1 MKKPQLPTG
10 TGVKPVGVSRTATPS
25 GGAKAGTSTPGV
37 ERIVAARRPAPPLM
51 PQRVRQK
58 DATPTQ
64 STGLGL
70 TSERALQR
78 MIERLRAAG
87 GTDERVLAAMQSV
100 PRHLFVDE
108 AFASRAYEDAALPI
122 GHRQTISSPVTV
134 ARMLSLLLNRP
145 AVNGSAGAG
154 GSEMSAGRTGC
165 VLEVGAGCGYQAAV
179 LARLYGQVYSIERLE
194 ALFDKAKGNLTR
206 ADSKAVQLVY
216 GDGFAGLP
224 DKGPFDAII
233 VAAAGTE
240 IPKALMEQ
248 MAVGGR
254 MVLPLVEGRRQVL
267 AVVDR
272 TPTRWT
278 TERMDIV
285 NFVPLLQGTVARS

>member
-1 MKKPQLPTG
+1 MKKPQSPPLAGSNPG
-10 TGVKPVGVSRTATPS
+10 AVKT
-25 GGAKAGTSTPGV
+25 
-37 ERIVAARRPAPPLM
+37 VAVRRPAPPLI

-58 DATPTQ
+58 DAAPPL

-70 TSERALQR
+70 TSDRALQS
-78 MIERLRAAG
+78 MIERLRTAG
-87 GTDERVLAAMQSV
+87 GTDERVLAAMQAV

-134 ARMLSLLLNRP
+134 ARMLSLLL
-145 AVNGSAGAG
+145 AG
-154 GSEMSAGRTGC
+154 TGANTS

-179 LARLYGQVYSIERLE
+179 LGKLYGRVHAIERLE
-194 ALFDKAKGNLTR
+194 ALFDKARTNLAK
-206 ADSKAVQLVY
+206 ADAKSVQVMY

-224 DKGPFDAII
+224 EQAPFDAII
-233 VAAAGTE
+233 VAAAGSE
-240 IPKALMEQ
+240 IPKALMDQ
-248 MAVGGR
+248 MAIGGR

-272 TPTRWT
+272 TPTRWN

-285 NFVPLLQGTVARS
+285 NFVPLLQGTVARPKG

>member
-1 MKKPQLPTG
+1 MP
-10 TGVKPVGVSRTATPS
+10 GVKKTPPGGSKPAAGQVPV
-25 GGAKAGTSTPGV
+25 
-37 ERIVAARRPAPPLM
+37 RRPAPPLM

-58 DATPTQ
+58 DAAPTP

-78 MIERLRAAG
+78 MLERLRSAG
-87 GTDERVLAAMQSV
+87 STDERVLVAMQSV
-100 PRHLFVDE
+100 PRHMFVDE

-134 ARMLSLLLNRP
+134 ARMLSLLL
-145 AVNGSAGAG
+145 AGSGTC
-154 GSEMSAGRTGC
+154 SS

-179 LARLYGQVYSIERLE
+179 LSRLYGRVHAVERLQ
-194 ALFDKAKGNLTR
+194 ALHEKAQGNLKR
-206 ADSKAVQLVY
+206 ANIAGVQLIF
-216 GDGFAGLP
+216 GDGFIGVPEQA
-224 DKGPFDAII
+224 PFDAII

-240 IPKALMEQ
+240 IPRALMDQ

-254 MVLPLVEGRRQVL
+254 LVMPLVEGRRQVL

-272 TPTRWT
+272 TAARWT
-278 TERMDIV
+278 TERLDIV
-285 NFVPLLQGTVARS
+285 NFVPLLQGTVSRT

>member
-1 MKKPQLPTG
+1 MKKP
-10 TGVKPVGVSRTATPS
+10 PS
-25 GGAKAGTSTPGV
+25 PGQPQSPGAPG
-37 ERIVAARRPAPPLM
+37 RSGIRKPAPPLI

-58 DATPTQ
+58 DAPPPL

-78 MIERLRAAG
+78 MIDRLRTTG
-87 GTDERVLAAMQSV
+87 NTDERVLAAMQSV

-134 ARMLSLLLNRP
+134 ARMLTLLISGLSST
-145 AVNGSAGAG
+145 AS
-154 GSEMSAGRTGC
+154 

-179 LARLYGQVYSIERLE
+179 LRRLFARVSAIERLE
-194 ALFDKAKGNLTR
+194 ALHEKARLNLER
-206 ADSKAVQLVY
+206 AAVADVQLVY

-224 DKGPFDAII
+224 EQAPFDAII
-233 VAAAGTE
+233 VAAAGAE
-240 IPKALMEQ
+240 IPQALMDQ

-267 AVVDR
+267 AVVER
-272 TPTRWT
+272 TPTRWN

-285 NFVPLLQGTVARS
+285 NFVPLLQGTVARQ